1 MYSQPLTGSSSR
13 LLARGV
19 HLFSE
24 KSLNMGWI
32 QGDCLKPPSRF
43 GKAGGREEL
52 EEVGAAEPDRDVR
65 MKDSSLCLSAHFSS
79 LPKVCVKEE

>member
-1 MYSQPLTGSSSR
+1 M
-13 LLARGV
+13 
-19 HLFSE
+19 
-24 KSLNMGWI
+24 
-32 QGDCLKPPSRF
+32 KPPSRF